1 MRQSHGQTSLRWKGV
16 EEAIVMYPCLRI
28 VSERFPLLRERLARR
43 FSLEESFRELCEDYE
58 TCAETLARFESGGPG
73 AEGLRHEYAALL
85 LRLEHEVLRN
95 LREHPEHDG

>member
-1 MRQSHGQTSLRWKGV
+1 MN
-16 EEAIVMYPCLRI
+16 PCLRI

-43 FSLEESFRELCEDYE
+43 FAREESFRDLCEDYE
-58 TCAETLARFESGGPG
+58 TCASTLARFESGGPS

-95 LREHPEHDG
+95 LHEHPDRDVG